1 MKILQI
7 NSHYD
12 MGGAAKIVS
21 SLHKQLLRE
30 GEESFVAY
38 GRGPKTDQL
47 NIYRFNQYWEVL
59 CSALISR
66 VFGVHGWSN
75 RMATKRLL
83 RYVDRVKPDI
93 IHMHALHGY
102 YLNLPLFF
110 EYINSRKIPCV
121 WTFHDCFAF
130 TGNCG
135 YSFDCEKWKEGC
147 GHCPYIANYPKSQ
160 CIDASG
166 WMWKRKKALFT
177 VGDNKVLVSPSDWLR
192 EQAEVSFL
200 KKYPCITIHNGI
212 NVTDVFY
219 PREKEACRTKY
230 GLLSEEK
237 LILGVAAG
245 FGDKR
250 KGAVYLLRLARALG
264 QEAKVILIGWEK
276 KYDHLLSGLDNVI
289 ALPNIMDEQVL
300 AEYYSMADL
309 FVLPSLAEN
318 YATVVLEAMACGTP
332 VVGFKVGGVGEQ
344 LTDGRGIAV
353 EAGDE
358 KALEK
363 AVRKALQPDSG
374 LLKGGQLASVIQKEN
389 AVEQMTKEY
398 IRVYRSLYDNNK
410 EQL

>member
-7 NSHYD
+7 NSHYNV
-12 MGGAAKIVS
+12 GGAAKIVS
-21 SLHKQLLRE
+21 SLHKQLLKE

-38 GRGPKTDQL
+38 GRGPKADQP

-66 VFGVHGWSN
+66 VVGVCGWSN
-75 RMATKRLL
+75 RMATRRLL
-83 RYVDRVKPDI
+83 RYVDKVKPDI

-102 YLNLPLFF
+102 YLHLPLFF

-135 YSFDCEKWKEGC
+135 YSFNCEKWKEGC
-147 GHCPYIANYPKSQ
+147 GSCPYIGNYPKSRW
-160 CIDASG
+160 IDASG
-166 WMWKRKKALFT
+166 WMWRRKKALFT

-192 EQAEVSFL
+192 DQAKASFL
-200 KKYPCITIHNGI
+200 NKYPCMTIHNGI

-219 PREKEACRTKY
+219 PRDKELCRAKY
-230 GLLSEEK
+230 GFSTEEK
-237 LILGVAAG
+237 LVLGVAAG

-250 KGAVYLLRLARALG
+250 KGVTYLLQLAKKLG

-276 KYDHLLSGLDNVI
+276 KNNRLLSGLDNVI
-289 ALPNIMDEQVL
+289 ALPTIKDEQVL

-332 VVGFKVGGVGEQ
+332 VVGFKVGGVWEQ
-344 LTDGRGIAV
+344 LAEGRGITV
-353 EAGDE
+353 EAGDGT
-358 KALEK
+358 ALEA
-363 AVRKALQPDSG
+363 AVRKALAGDSG
-374 LLKGGQLASVIQKEN
+374 LLRGAQLASVIQKEN
-389 AVEQMTKEY
+389 SVEKMTEAY
-398 IRVYRSLYDNNK
+398 IKVYRSLYESNREK
-410 EQL
+410 I